1 MENQLESIYEIIYK
15 RSNYDVVTANAAFYT
30 FLGQRLYYTFDGIM
44 TEESRKLLSMMEE
57 EQEYG
62 RLFILDVSAENGDVH
77 KMLCQ
82 LIQQEALDKTEIH
95 MIEMERLFDGYCRLL
110 LDVKEKDALLAQYAS
125 VYYSYDCK
133 TNLVTSYQFDVGK
146 TVLSE
151 TGLSELQERLSEA
164 VAEECSEDII
174 KFMVDLKNGTR
185 NFDCTFVGKASGKNV
200 LVTGTAIYV
209 DGVHVKT
216 VGHIGNPQ
224 TLSSREAVRRDQLT
238 GLILKEDITGYA
250 KRRIDVAKQKTAL
263 AIIDI
268 DDFKNVNDNYGHAQ
282 GDDVL
287 RKCAAIIAEQV
298 KGIGKTGRIGGDEF
312 FIVFDTFENEDQ
324 LRVILRSIKNNIATA
339 YSDAV
344 DGFHITTSIGVSLY
358 PDTAEDFDT
367 LFHLADYLLYR
378 AKSKGKNRYIIY
390 NQAKHGP
397 VEDIL
402 QSGIKNIGI
411 IGRKGM
417 EKSEVICK
425 ITDMVL
431 CGDGYPIDNILSD
444 IVDYFGVER
453 IIVYN
458 KSDLSVV
465 AQCGNKLLSNELIAD
480 TIEYITDENLQN
492 MYEKGVLVVNNI
504 KAFEEKNAQIYE
516 RLCRQGVLSLMHH
529 ELTAKNGKT
538 FVISYESVVI
548 RNTWNLEDMHFFRIL
563 DRIFEQCL

>member
-1 MENQLESIYEIIYK
+1 MEKQLESIYEIIYK
-15 RSNYDVVTANAAFYT
+15 RKNYDVVTANAAFYT
-30 FLGQRLYYTFDGIM
+30 FLGQRLYYTFDGMM
-44 TEESRKLLSMMEE
+44 TQDSRALLLEMEE
-57 EQEYG
+57 RQEYG
-62 RLFILDVSAENGDVH
+62 RIFVLDVFAENGDIH
-77 KMLCQ
+77 RMLCQ
-82 LIQQEALDKTEIH
+82 LIQQEASDKTGIH
-95 MIEMERLFDGYCRLL
+95 MIEMERLFYGYCQLL

-146 TVLSE
+146 SVLSE

-164 VAEECSEDII
+164 LTEECSEKII

-185 NFDCTFVGKASGKNV
+185 NFECSFVGKASGKNV
-200 LVTGTAIYV
+200 MVTGTAIYV

-224 TLSSREAVRRDQLT
+224 TLSSGEAVRRDQLT

-344 DGFHITTSIGVSLY
+344 DGFHITTSIGVSMY
-358 PDTAEDFDT
+358 PDNAKDFDT

-390 NQAKHGP
+390 NLGKHGP

-402 QSGIKNIGI
+402 QSGIKDIGI
-411 IGRKGM
+411 ISRKGM

-431 CGDGYPIDNILSD
+431 CGEGYPLDNILND

-458 KSDLSVV
+458 KTDMSVV
-465 AQCGNKLLSNELIAD
+465 AQCGNKLLSKKVAAD
-480 TIEYITDENLQN
+480 TIEYIIDENLEK

-516 RLCRQGVLSLMHH
+516 KLCSQGVLSLMHH
-529 ELTAKNGKT
+529 ELLAKSKKT